1 MNINAIIVDNFL
13 DKPDLVRN
21 SVLSLP
27 FEAQGPYPGFRSD
40 RADKEY
46 EAYIQSKFEKIL
58 NCKIKEFVQDSFRF
72 QLCTDNVESWVHKD
86 ETDFAAVL
94 YLTPNAPPQSGT
106 GIYTDTGKSFE
117 LVTAIGNVYNRL
129 AIYDGQILHRS
140 MLPGFGTDK
149 DTGRLTQVF
158 FFNVEKNNE

>member
-27 FEAQGPYPGFRSD
+27 FEATGPYPGFRSD
-40 RADKEY
+40 RADKDY
-46 EAYIQSKFEKIL
+46 EAYVQSKFEKIL

-72 QLCTDNVESWVHKD
+72 QLCMDNVESWVHKD

-106 GIYTDTGKSFE
+106 GIYADTGKGFE

-140 MLPGFGTDK
+140 MLSGFGTTK
-149 DTGRLTQVF
+149 ETGRLTQVF
-158 FFNVEKNNE
+158 FFNVEKDNG